1 MLFPRTKK
9 PMWTLA
15 GPAALALSL
24 TLGMGAVLW
33 AQDNKPAA
41 ADKAKPADKPA
52 AAEKTDKPAEKPA
65 AEAGKTTTTASGLK
79 ITVVEEAKN
88 PGAMPGDIV
97 WVHYTGK
104 LSTGEEFDS
113 SVGKQPF
120 KFTLGGGQ
128 VIKGWDEGVVGMKVG
143 EKRQLTIPADLGY
156 GARGAPPKIPG
167 GATLVFDIE
176 MIGLA
181 RPGK

>member
-1 MLFPRTKK
+1 MLFSKK
-9 PMWTLA
+9 PIWKLA
-15 GPAALALSL
+15 APAALSLTL
-24 TLGMGAVLW
+24 TLGMGAMLM
-33 AQDNKPAA
+33 AQDKPAA
-41 ADKAKPADKPA
+41 DKEKPADKPA
-52 AAEKTDKPAEKPA
+52 AEKTADKPA

-79 ITVVEEAKN
+79 IAVVEEAKN
-88 PGAMPGDIV
+88 PGAMAGDIV

-143 EKRQLTIPADLGY
+143 EKRQLTIPSALGY
-156 GARGAPPKIPG
+156 GAQGAPPKIPG

>member
-1 MLFPRTKK
+1 MLSKK
-9 PMWTLA
+9 TWLIA
-15 GPAALALSL
+15 PAAALSL
-24 TLGMGAVLW
+24 GMGTLLF
-33 AQDNKPAA
+33 AQDKPAG
-41 ADKAKPADKPA
+41 DKPADKPA
-52 AAEKTDKPAEKPA
+52 AAAGDKPAAKPA

-79 ITVVEEAKN
+79 IAVVQEAKN
-88 PGAMPGDIV
+88 PGAMSGDIV

-104 LSTGEEFDS
+104 LQSGEQFDS
-113 SVGKQPF
+113 SVGGQPF

-128 VIKGWDEGVVGMKVG
+128 VIKGWDEGIVGMKVG

-156 GARGAPPKIPG
+156 GERGSPPKIPG
-167 GATLVFDIE
+167 GATLVFDVE

>member
-1 MLFPRTKK
+1 MLSKK
-9 PMWTLA
+9 TWLIA
-15 GPAALALSL
+15 PAAALSL
-24 TLGMGAVLW
+24 GMGTLLF
-33 AQDNKPAA
+33 AQDKPAG
-41 ADKAKPADKPA
+41 DKPADKPA
-52 AAEKTDKPAEKPA
+52 AAAGDKPAAKPA

-79 ITVVEEAKN
+79 IAVVQEAKN
-88 PGAMPGDIV
+88 PGEMSGDMV

-104 LSTGEEFDS
+104 LQSGEQFDS
-113 SVGKQPF
+113 SVGGQPF

-128 VIKGWDEGVVGMKVG
+128 VIKGWDEGIVGMKVG

-156 GARGAPPKIPG
+156 GERGSPPKIPG
-167 GATLVFDIE
+167 GATLVFDVE

>member
-1 MLFPRTKK
+1 MPLPTKTK
-9 PMWTLA
+9 LWKF
-15 GPAALALSL
+15 AAPIALSL
-24 TLGMGAVLW
+24 TLGTGAMLM
-33 AQDNKPAA
+33 AQDNK
-41 ADKAKPADKPA
+41 DKPATDKPA
-52 AAEKTDKPAEKPA
+52 AAEKTDKPADKPA
-65 AEAGKTTTTASGLK
+65 VEAGKTTTTGSGLK

-88 PGAMPGDIV
+88 PGAMSGDIV

-104 LSTGEEFDS
+104 LTNGKQFDS

-143 EKRQLTIPADLGY
+143 EKRQLTIPPDLGY
-156 GARGAPPKIPG
+156 GDRGAGADIPP

-176 MIGLA
+176 MIGFA

>member
-1 MLFPRTKK
+1 MPLPKTKIWK
-9 PMWTLA
+9 F
-15 GPAALALSL
+15 AAPVALSL
-24 TLGMGAVLW
+24 TLGTGAMLM
-33 AQDNKPAA
+33 AQDNKDKPA
-41 ADKAKPADKPA
+41 ADKPA
-52 AAEKTDKPAEKPA
+52 AEKTDKPA

-79 ITVVEEAKN
+79 ITITEEAKN

-104 LSTGEEFDS
+104 LSTGEQFDS
-113 SVGKQPF
+113 SVGGQPF
-120 KFTLGGGQ
+120 KFTLGSHQ

-143 EKRQLTIPADLGY
+143 EKRQLTIPSELGY
-156 GARGAPPKIPG
+156 GAQGMPPKIPG

>member
-1 MLFPRTKK
+1 MPLPKTKIWK
-9 PMWTLA
+9 F
-15 GPAALALSL
+15 AAPLALSL
-24 TLGMGAVLW
+24 TLGTGALLM
-33 AQDNKPAA
+33 AQDNK
-41 ADKAKPADKPA
+41 AKPAADKPA
-52 AAEKTDKPAEKPA
+52 AEKTDKPA

-79 ITVVEEAKN
+79 ITIKEEAKN

-120 KFTLGGGQ
+120 KFTLGSGQ

-143 EKRQLTIPADLGY
+143 EKRQLTIPSELGY
-156 GARGAPPKIPG
+156 GAQGAPPKIPG

>member
-1 MLFPRTKK
+1 MNWKK
-9 PMWTLA
+9 YW
-15 GPAALALSL
+15 LSL
-24 TLGMGAVLW
+24 SAGVVIAFSLGTAGVLI
-33 AQDNKPAA
+33 AQDKTSDKGKPAVA
-41 ADKAKPADKPA
+41 GA
-52 AAEKTDKPAEKPA
+52 AAA
-65 AEAGKTTTTASGLK
+65 AGKTTTTGSGLK

-113 SVGKQPF
+113 SVGRGQPF
-120 KFTLGGGQ
+120 KFTLGQGQ

-143 EKRQLTIPADLGY
+143 EKRQLTIPPDLGY
-156 GARGAPPKIPG
+156 GAKGAGDKIPG

-176 MIGLA
+176 MVGLA
-181 RPGK
+181 RPGQK

>member
-1 MLFPRTKK
+1 MLSKK
-9 PMWTLA
+9 TWLIA
-15 GPAALALSL
+15 PAAALSL
-24 TLGMGAVLW
+24 GMGTLLF
-33 AQDNKPAA
+33 AQDKPAG
-41 ADKAKPADKPA
+41 DKPADKPA
-52 AAEKTDKPAEKPA
+52 AAAGDKPAAKPA

-79 ITVVEEAKN
+79 IAVVQEAKN
-88 PGAMPGDIV
+88 PGAMSGDIV

-104 LSTGEEFDS
+104 LLSGEQFDA
-113 SVGKQPF
+113 SVGGQPF

-128 VIKGWDEGVVGMKVG
+128 VIKGWDEGIVGMKVG

-156 GARGAPPKIPG
+156 GERGSPPKIPG
-167 GATLVFDIE
+167 GATLVFDVE

>member
-1 MLFPRTKK
+1 MLFPKK
-9 PMWTLA
+9 TMWKLA
-15 GPAALALSL
+15 AAVALST
-24 TLGMGAVLW
+24 TLGAGAMLM
-33 AQDNKPAA
+33 AQDK
-41 ADKAKPADKPA
+41 DKPA
-52 AAEKTDKPAEKPA
+52 AEKPAVAAEKADKGDKPA
-65 AEAGKTTTTASGLK
+65 AEAGKTTTTPSGLK
-79 ITVVEEAKN
+79 IAVVEEAKN
-88 PGAMPGDIV
+88 PGAMAGDIV

-143 EKRQLTIPADLGY
+143 EKRQLTIPSELGY

>member
-1 MLFPRTKK
+1 MLFPKM
-9 PMWTLA
+9 PMWKLA
-15 GPAALALSL
+15 AAVAL
-24 TLGMGAVLW
+24 TLTMGTGARLM
-33 AQDNKPAA
+33 AQDKEKPAA
-41 ADKAKPADKPA
+41 KPAAEKTADKPADKPA
-52 AAEKTDKPAEKPA
+52 GD
-65 AEAGKTTTTASGLK
+65 AGKTTTTASGLK
-79 ITVVEEAKN
+79 ITVTEEAKN
-88 PGAMPGDIV
+88 PGAMAGDIV

-143 EKRQLTIPADLGY
+143 EKRQLTIPSTLGY
-156 GARGAPPKIPG
+156 GAQGAPPKIPG